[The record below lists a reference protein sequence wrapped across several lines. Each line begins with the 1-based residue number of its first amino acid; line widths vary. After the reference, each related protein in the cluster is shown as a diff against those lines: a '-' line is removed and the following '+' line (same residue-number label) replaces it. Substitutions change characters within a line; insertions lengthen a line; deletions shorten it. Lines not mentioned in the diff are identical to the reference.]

1 MSQTEDT
8 DTDLPP
14 VEETTEH
21 LQLPLP
27 HHDNKL
33 EFDVVRLRAALRLL
47 DGVVHGM
54 GLSIDTKAANDALQ
68 ALEQATLQGL
78 DQVAQQAGQNLTAA
92 MQQVNQ
98 ELAQLEQDIS
108 SKSVHLQAVADSTN
122 ADQAKTGETALRRL
136 RQETANSS
144 TNGQALRAGV
154 EYTLS
159 VDAAFSR
166 PLPAAPSVGDRI
178 ELRDPSGN
186 WRTGNF
192 TLLRGNA
199 AHTINGV
206 ADDVKFNTRAWRVR
220 LEFAGSNNWTL
231 TKG

>member
-1 MSQTEDT
+1 MSEITEDA
-8 DTDLPP
+8 DLPP
-14 VEETTEH
+14 VEEGTEH

-27 HHDNKL
+27 HQDNKL

-47 DGVVHGM
+47 DDVVHDM
-54 GLSIDTKAANDALQ
+54 GLSIDTKAANVALEALQ
-68 ALEQATLQGL
+68 QATQQGL
-78 DQVAQQAGQNLTAA
+78 DTVAQQAGQNLAEA
-92 MQQVNQ
+92 VRQINQ
-98 ELAQLEQDIS
+98 KLAQLEQDIG
-108 SKSVHLQAVADSTN
+108 SKSVHLQAVAESTN

-136 RQETANSS
+136 RQETANSA

-154 EYTLS
+154 EYTLN

-178 ELRDPSGN
+178 ELRDPTGN

-206 ADDVKFNTRAWRVR
+206 ADDVKFNVRAWRVR

-231 TKG
+231 TRG